1 MVGNG
6 VRNHDVGKRIHKSR
20 QEIAIKNIQ
29 AYHVSKNALKKHHR
43 IHHCQNEHSG
53 HYKLCTI
60 YARQHH
66 QPLVELIGDVHEKGQ
81 EGMSENIIDLIP
93 VPIGQHTIGN
103 GVKTRNMVLV
113 DKHRPIVLTDARKV
127 VVIST
132 NHHRIEQQ
140 KHKNGDNSKPTL
152 FTTNSKNGKNLFHFF
167 RKYLTNKKFIGT
179 QTANIGS
186 GAQFFETPSAKN
198 RLRNNVCNRKLMQ

>member
-1 MVGNG
+1 MSNIKLAIFDLDGTLIDSVKVHSEAWSDSCKSFGYNIPESYFYNLTGMTSKSVG
-6 VRNHDVGKRIHKSR
+6 
-20 QEIAIKNIQ
+20 E
-29 AYHVSKNALKKHHR
+29 
-43 IHHCQNEHSG
+43 
-53 HYKLCTI
+53 KLVKDF
-60 YARQHH
+60 R
-66 QPLVELIGDVHEKGQ
+66 
-81 EGMSENIIDLIP
+81 MSENIIDLIP